1 MAGGGTFKAL
11 MLRQSDG
18 KVTGA
23 IEDVAPESLP
33 AGEVTVAVSHSSL
46 NYKDGLVL
54 QGLGN
59 LARTY
64 PHVPGIDLAGTVESS
79 EAPGFRKGDPV
90 VLTGYFVGERHWGGY
105 AQKARV
111 KADWLVPLP
120 PGLDAKRAMA
130 IGTAGFTAMQAI
142 LALEEHGMTPDRGEV
157 LVTGAAG
164 GLGSVA
170 VAILAKLGYRVAAST
185 GRADQHDYLKSLGA
199 QAIVKR
205 EELATPSGRPLDKE
219 RFAAAIDSV
228 GGETLASV
236 LRQTMYGCSVA
247 ACGLAGGNA
256 LPTTVLPFILR
267 AVNLL
272 GIDSVQ
278 CPMARRRRI
287 WDRLASDLPHDKLDA
302 TVEVVPLSGIAAY
315 GPRILKGQVRGRVVV
330 DTAA

>member
-1 MAGGGTFKAL
+1 MAAGGTFRAL
-11 MLRQSDG
+11 VLRQNDG
-18 KVTGA
+18 KMTGA
-23 IEDVAPESLP
+23 MEDVAPDALP
-33 AGEVTVAVSHSSL
+33 AGDVTVAVSHSSL

-59 LARTY
+59 LVRTY

-79 EAPGFRKGDPV
+79 DAPAFRKGDAV
-90 VLTGYFVGERHWGGY
+90 LLTGYFVGERTWGGY

-111 KADWLVPLP
+111 KSDWLVPLP
-120 PGLDAKRAMA
+120 PALDARRAMA

-142 LALEEHGMTPDRGEV
+142 LALEDHGLTPERGEV

-170 VAILAKLGYRVAAST
+170 VAILAKLGYKVAAST

-219 RFAAAIDSV
+219 RFAAAVDSV

-236 LRQTMYGCSVA
+236 LRQVSYGGSVA
-247 ACGLAGGNA
+247 ACGLAGGNG

-287 WDRLASDLPHDKLDA
+287 WDRLATDLPFDRLD
-302 TVEVVPLSGIAAY
+302 TTIEVVPLSRIGAY
-315 GPRILKGQVRGRVVV
+315 GPRIVKGQVRGRVVV
-330 DTAA
+330 DTAG